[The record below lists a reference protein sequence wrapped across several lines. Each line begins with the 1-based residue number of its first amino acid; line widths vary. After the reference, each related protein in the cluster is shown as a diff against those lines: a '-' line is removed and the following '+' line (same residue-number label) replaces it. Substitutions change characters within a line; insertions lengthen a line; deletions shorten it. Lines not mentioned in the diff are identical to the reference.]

1 MAEFNDETVRELND
15 SIRELT
21 EVMQS
26 AMGITGS
33 SMGSQKDF
41 SKALGNASSSASVL
55 SSRNKEVATSATNVS
70 TANKLA
76 AEAAYT
82 VGKSLSTLGTAT
94 KESKDALVTLGKT
107 LLDTREGMSKY
118 NAALNQAASAAATG
132 LSAFGPVGKAIGLL
146 LKPLTMLV
154 EQVFAFQDNLFA
166 AKDELAK
173 FGAVGQLT
181 TTDIQKMGEAS
192 GYSTFEIEKYAKTV
206 TKAGIGLVGLGGS
219 VSQGV
224 VEFTKLTAITKEEQY
239 RLLSLGVTMDNFV
252 ENTADFV
259 KLQTISGRAI
269 TEKMK
274 TDGSLQRAAKEYTD
288 NLLVLAALSGESV
301 EEQKRKQ
308 DQIAKDE
315 VVQLHNIATEAKI
328 AELRK
333 GNAADNAE
341 ADKLARKLD
350 LEKQA
355 VALAGA
361 KLDMDAAKSLA
372 HYLATGII
380 TPETMKIM
388 RGTGMTLEE
397 FRISLSQGKDVNAKF
412 VDGIV
417 QSDRRI
423 ISSNTLALQT
433 SKEYREQMGL
443 SSTRLANINSLQD
456 KSVEQ
461 LKKEADARIKAGL
474 GNDEAEQNRKTAL
487 ENEKKFRESIDEL
500 SKSFQKFIPTFNE
513 FTTKMTDFV
522 EKLGKI
528 NWKEFISDMKTSFDN
543 FMSNLKIAGI
553 GLAALGA
560 GNAISKVVGDGPG
573 GKGGPSRIGKFASRV
588 LKGGG
593 IAAVAGAGADI
604 GADMAGRDS
613 HTGRTL
619 TALGATATGAGLG
632 FMVGGPVGAALGGAG
647 GALYGAYQNIFGD
660 YSQSQS
666 TSGAAPTSAIPGGSE
681 AALLNLIASKESKG
695 DYNILVGGKR
705 GNLTTM
711 KVSDILDF
719 QREMPRLGFESSAVG
734 KYQII
739 RSTLLESMDRAGVK
753 PNDLF
758 DETTQEK
765 LGRALLEKR
774 GYKDYLSKKI
784 TADKFA
790 DNLSMEWAALP
801 YNTGKSYY
809 DKVGS
814 NKSLISRQQLIE
826 SLPKARLG
834 GSFAGPNSGYPVMLH
849 GAETVVPTP
858 NPSTSLIKIEG
869 EAAANKIT
877 NALSGMNSDALNS
890 IMQDLYSMMEERLS
904 AMIDKLST
912 SNDIQDKLLKA
923 QM

>member
-33 SMGSQKDF
+33 SMSSQKDF
-41 SKALGNASSSASVL
+41 SKSLGNASSSASVL
-55 SSRNKEVATSATNVS
+55 STRNKEVATSATNVS

-82 VGKSLSTLGTAT
+82 VGKSLSTLGAAT

-107 LLDTREGMSKY
+107 MLDTREGMTKY

-132 LSAFGPVGKAIGLL
+132 LSAFGPLGKVVGLL

-154 EQVFAFQDNLFA
+154 EQVFAFQDNLFL

-181 TTDIQKMGEAS
+181 TTEIQKMGEAS
-192 GYSTFEIEKYAKTV
+192 GYSTFEIQKYAKMV
-206 TKAGIGLVGLGGS
+206 TKAGSGLAALGGS

-224 VEFTKLTAITKEEQY
+224 VEFAKLTNITQQEKD
-239 RLLSLGVTMDNFV
+239 RLLSLGVTMDDFV

-274 TDGSLQRAAKEYTD
+274 TDGSLQRASKEYTD

-301 EEQKRKQ
+301 QEQKRKQ
-308 DQIAKDE
+308 EQLAKDE
-315 VVQLHNIATEAKI
+315 VVQLANLATEAKI

-341 ADKLARKLD
+341 ADKLARKLK
-350 LEKQA
+350 LEQEA
-355 VALAGA
+355 VALVGS

-388 RGTGMTLEE
+388 RGTGMSLEE

-412 VDGIV
+412 VDGVIEA
-417 QSDRRI
+417 DRRNI
-423 ISSNTLALQT
+423 ASNTLALQT
-433 SKEYREQMGL
+433 SEEYRKQMGY
-443 SSTRLANINSLQD
+443 SSTRLENINALQG

-461 LKKEADARIKAGL
+461 LKKDAEDKIKL
-474 GNDEAEQNRKTAL
+474 SEMSKDQAEKNRAQAL
-487 ENEKKFRESIDEL
+487 KNEKDTREGIDNL
-500 SKSFQKFIPTFNE
+500 SKQLQGLIPLFN
-513 FTTKMTDFV
+513 
-522 EKLGKI
+522 KLGEYVGTVVKEFGKI
-528 NWKEFISDMKTSFDN
+528 DWKQFISDMKKNFDD
-543 FMSNLKIAGI
+543 FVGYLKLAGI
-553 GLAALGA
+553 GLAALG
-560 GNAISKVVGDGPG
+560 GISLMSKGPG
-573 GKGGPSRIGKFASRV
+573 G
-588 LKGGG
+588 
-593 IAAVAGAGADI
+593 AVAGGVLAAGAGGYALGEAFNQWFEKNNGTSLGSWIYDLVNPNASTTAGLAPGATAGSAPGATAGANRAQSTPSDI
-604 GADMAGRDS
+604 TSRGHALQSGSSEKIKLSNINTKSGKNTQVNSEYAKSFQGFIDELESSGYKINSLGGYVDRDVRGQPGQKSIHSYGAAIDINPDANPMGSSLVTDMPSNISEMAGRY
-613 HTGRTL
+613 G
-619 TALGATATGAGLG
+619 LGWGGNWKTKKDAMHFTGA
-632 FMVGGPVGAALGGAG
+632 
-647 GALYGAYQNIFGD
+647 
-660 YSQSQS
+660 SSE
-666 TSGAAPTSAIPGGSE
+666 GGS
-681 AALLNLIASKESKG
+681 LL
-695 DYNILVGGKR
+695 
-705 GNLTTM
+705 
-711 KVSDILDF
+711 
-719 QREMPRLGFESSAVG
+719 Q
-734 KYQII
+734 
-739 RSTLLESMDRAGVK
+739 
-753 PNDLF
+753 
-758 DETTQEK
+758 
-765 LGRALLEKR
+765 
-774 GYKDYLSKKI
+774 
-784 TADKFA
+784 
-790 DNLSMEWAALP
+790 
-801 YNTGKSYY
+801 
-809 DKVGS
+809 
-814 NKSLISRQQLIE
+814 
-826 SLPKARLG
+826 ARLG

-877 NALSGMNSDALNS
+877 SALSGMNSDALNS

>member
-33 SMGSQKDF
+33 SMSSQKDF
-41 SKALGNASSSASVL
+41 SKSLGNASSSASVL
-55 SSRNKEVATSATNVS
+55 STRNKEVATSATNVS

-82 VGKSLSTLGTAT
+82 VGKSLSTLGAAT

-107 LLDTREGMSKY
+107 MLDTREGMTKY

-132 LSAFGPVGKAIGLL
+132 LSSFGPLGKAIGLL

-154 EQVFAFQDNLFA
+154 EQVFAFQDNLFL

-181 TTDIQKMGEAS
+181 TTEIQKMGEAS

-239 RLLSLGVTMDNFV
+239 RLLSLGVTMDDFV

-308 DQIAKDE
+308 EQLAKDE
-315 VVQLHNIATEAKI
+315 VVQLANLATEAKI

-341 ADKLARKLD
+341 ADKLARKLK
-350 LEKQA
+350 LEQEA
-355 VALAGA
+355 VALVGS

-388 RGTGMTLEE
+388 RGTGMSLEE

-417 QSDRRI
+417 ESDRRN

-433 SKEYREQMGL
+433 SEEYRKQMGY
-443 SSTRLANINSLQD
+443 SSTRLANLNSLQD

-461 LKKEADARIKAGL
+461 TKKEIEAKIKAGL

-487 ENEKKFRESIDEL
+487 ENEKKFRASIDGL
-500 SKSFQKFIPTFNE
+500 SKSFQPFIPTFNE
-513 FTTKMTDFV
+513 FVKKMTGFV
-522 EKLGKI
+522 EKLSKVDWQKKFDELIKGFDDIIDYFKNFASNIGIGPETDSPEDIAKYEAQNKENKKVMSVGERASTFVAEGLEGAVGLVSGSAARRLAAGRIDRDSKEAANRRSATTPSDITSRGHALQSGSSEKIKLSNINTKSGKNTQVNSEYAKSFQGFIDELESSGYKI
-528 NWKEFISDMKTSFDN
+528 NSLGGYVDRDVRGQPGQKSIHSYGAAIDINPDANPMGSSLVTDMPSNISE
-543 FMSNLKIAGI
+543 
-553 GLAALGA
+553 
-560 GNAISKVVGDGPG
+560 
-573 GKGGPSRIGKFASRV
+573 
-588 LKGGG
+588 
-593 IAAVAGAGADI
+593 
-604 GADMAGRDS
+604 MAGRY
-613 HTGRTL
+613 G
-619 TALGATATGAGLG
+619 LGWGGNWKTKKDAMHFTGA
-632 FMVGGPVGAALGGAG
+632 
-647 GALYGAYQNIFGD
+647 
-660 YSQSQS
+660 SSE
-666 TSGAAPTSAIPGGSE
+666 GGS
-681 AALLNLIASKESKG
+681 LL
-695 DYNILVGGKR
+695 
-705 GNLTTM
+705 
-711 KVSDILDF
+711 
-719 QREMPRLGFESSAVG
+719 Q
-734 KYQII
+734 
-739 RSTLLESMDRAGVK
+739 
-753 PNDLF
+753 
-758 DETTQEK
+758 
-765 LGRALLEKR
+765 
-774 GYKDYLSKKI
+774 
-784 TADKFA
+784 
-790 DNLSMEWAALP
+790 
-801 YNTGKSYY
+801 
-809 DKVGS
+809 
-814 NKSLISRQQLIE
+814 
-826 SLPKARLG
+826 ARLG

-877 NALSGMNSDALNS
+877 SALSGMNSDALNS